1 MKNKFRVWLLQL
13 LKVGNKFWV
22 IVAVLFG
29 ILFGIE
35 YFVLSKMATKIFN
48 IEINYGWM
56 VFFGQLFY
64 LIISLK
70 QIGPT
75 ELGAVLF
82 FGKPIKEV
90 ESGLVFVPLGVCSL
104 ITENALII
112 QEQYPDDPE
121 KVWKGDSDKMPLD
134 GNFVP
139 PIRITHKAGTDEE
152 SKIDPLH
159 KRMTTEV
166 SIIVRYKIKKG
177 QYVIFLQTI
186 GDTREARRQ
195 IRDTVVATAR
205 KEFARKTPATTLNE
219 WEQMD
224 KKLKTDVVELVKGW
238 GVKVDDVRM
247 EDIDLGKTV
256 NTSLR
261 DIPDSIMKKDVIKTN
276 ADGEEYKR
284 THEGIGTAEARRIFL
299 EAEAI
304 GYQKI
309 AKKLGI
315 TDGAF
320 IIGMETA
327 KAALEK
333 SKYSIVSGSDG
344 MKDIFSMAATIQS
357 ILPKI
362 KAEADLEQT
371 EPKEKNKGEKK

>member
-1 MKNKFRVWLLQL
+1 MKKNI
-13 LKVGNKFWV
+13 FWV
-22 IVAVLFG
+22 IVGVLCAVF
-29 ILFGIE
+29 FCIE
-35 YFVLSKMATKIFN
+35 YFWLSKITTKMFST
-48 IEINYGWM
+48 ELNYGWL

-70 QIGPT
+70 KIGPT
-75 ELGAVLF
+75 ELGAILF

-90 ESGLVFVPLGVCSL
+90 GPGLVFVPFGICSL
-104 ITENALII
+104 ITETALVI
-112 QEQYPDDPE
+112 QEQHPDDPE

-134 GNFVP
+134 GSFVP
-139 PIRITHKAGTDEE
+139 PIRITHKAGTEEE
-152 SKIDPLH
+152 SKTDPLH

-166 SIIVRYKIKKG
+166 SIIVRYRIKKG
-177 QYVIFLQTI
+177 KYITFLQTI
-186 GDTREARRQ
+186 GDTSEARRQ
-195 IRDTVVATAR
+195 IRDTIVATAR
-205 KEFARKTPATTLNE
+205 KEFARKTPATTLEE
-219 WEQMD
+219 WEKVD
-224 KKLKTDVVELVKGW
+224 DLLKKDTIELVESW
-238 GVKVDDVRM
+238 GVEVDDVRM

-261 DIPDSIMKKDVIKTN
+261 NIPDSVMKKEVIKTN
-276 ADGEEYKR
+276 ADAEEYKR
-284 THEGIGTAEARRIFL
+284 THEVIGTAEARRIFL

-309 AKKLGI
+309 AKELGI

-362 KAEADLEQT
+362 KAEADAEQT
-371 EPKEKNKGEKK
+371 KPKEK

>member
-1 MKNKFRVWLLQL
+1 MKILS
-13 LKVGNKFWV
+13 KFWIVV
-22 IVAVLFG
+22 ISLCC
-29 ILFGIE
+29 IIFGIE
-35 YFVLSKMATKIFN
+35 YFLLSKINTKIFGA
-48 IEINYGWM
+48 ELNYGWAL
-56 VFFGQLFY
+56 FFGQLFY

-90 ESGLVFVPLGVCSL
+90 EPGLVFVPFGVCSL

-121 KVWKGDSDKMPLD
+121 KVWKSDSDKMPLN

-177 QYVIFLQTI
+177 QYITFLQTI
-186 GDTREARRQ
+186 GDTKEARRQ

-205 KEFARKTPATTLNE
+205 KEFAQKTPATTLAE

-224 KKLKTDVVELVKGW
+224 KKLKEDTEKLVKLW
-238 GVKVDDVRM
+238 GVEVDDVRM

-256 NTSLR
+256 NISLR
-261 DIPDSIMKKDVIKTN
+261 DVPDSILKKDVTKTN
-276 ADGEEYKR
+276 AEAKEYEL
-284 THEGIGTAEARRIFL
+284 THIGMGTAEARRIFL
-299 EAEAI
+299 EAEAT

-309 AKKLGI
+309 AKELGI
-315 TDGAF
+315 TEGAF
-320 IIGMETA
+320 ILAMESA
-327 KAALEK
+327 KMALEK
-333 SKYSIVSGSDG
+333 SQYSIISGSDG
-344 MKDIFSMAATIQS
+344 MKDIFSMASAIQS
-357 ILPKI
+357 LLPKI
-362 KAEADLEQT
+362 KD
-371 EPKEKNKGEKK
+371 KVNEKKGEKK

>member
-1 MKNKFRVWLLQL
+1 MR
-13 LKVGNKFWV
+13 NKFWAIV
-22 IVAVLFG
+22 IILCG
-29 ILFGIE
+29 IFFDIE
-35 YFVLSKMATKIFN
+35 YFWLSKITTKIFN
-48 IEINYGWM
+48 IELNYGWM
-56 VFFGQLFY
+56 AFFGQLFY
-64 LIISLK
+64 LIISLR
-70 QIGPT
+70 QVGPT
-75 ELGAVLF
+75 ELGAILF
-82 FGKPIKEV
+82 FGKPIIEIG
-90 ESGLVFVPLGVCSL
+90 SGLVFVPFGICSL
-104 ITENALII
+104 VTENALII

-121 KVWKGDSDKMPLD
+121 KVWKGESEKMPLD
-134 GNFVP
+134 GTFVP

-166 SIIVRYKIKKG
+166 SILVRYKIKNG
-177 QYVIFLQTI
+177 QYITFLQTI
-186 GDTREARRQ
+186 GDTNAARRQ
-195 IRDTVVATAR
+195 IRDTIVATAR
-205 KEFARKTPATTLNE
+205 KEFARKTPATTLE
-219 WEQMD
+219 KWEELD
-224 KKLKTDVVELVKGW
+224 ALLKDDVMNLVKSW
-238 GVKVDDVRM
+238 GVEVDDVRM

-261 DIPDSIMKKDVIKTN
+261 NIPDSVMKKEVTKTN
-276 ADGEEYKR
+276 ADAEEYKR
-284 THEGIGTAEARRIFL
+284 THEGMGTAEARRIFL
-299 EAEAI
+299 EAEAV

-309 AKKLGI
+309 AKELKI

-362 KAEADLEQT
+362 KAEADAEQT
-371 EPKEKNKGEKK
+371 KPKEK

>member
-1 MKNKFRVWLLQL
+1 MR
-13 LKVGNKFWV
+13 NKFWA
-22 IVAVLFG
+22 IIIIILCSIFFG
-29 ILFGIE
+29 IK
-35 YFVLSKMATKIFN
+35 YFWLLKTTTKIFN
-48 IEINYGWM
+48 IEFDYGWM
-56 VFFGQLFY
+56 AFFGQLFY

-70 QIGPT
+70 QVGPK
-75 ELGAVLF
+75 ELGAILF
-82 FGKPIKEV
+82 FGKPINEV
-90 ESGLVFVPLGVCSL
+90 ESGLVFVPMGICSL
-104 ITENALII
+104 VKETALII

-121 KVWKGDSDKMPLD
+121 KVWKGDSEKMPLD
-134 GNFVP
+134 GTFVP
-139 PIRITHKAGTDEE
+139 PIRITHKAGTEEE

-177 QYVIFLQTI
+177 QYITFLQTI
-186 GDTREARRQ
+186 GDTSEARRQ
-195 IRDTVVATAR
+195 IRDTIVATAR
-205 KEFARKTPATTLNE
+205 KEFARKTPATTLEE
-219 WEQMD
+219 WEKVD
-224 KKLKTDVVELVKGW
+224 DLLKKDTIELVESW
-238 GVKVDDVRM
+238 GVEVDDVRM

-261 DIPDSIMKKDVIKTN
+261 NIPDSVMKKEVIKTN
-276 ADGEEYKR
+276 ADAEEYKR

-309 AKKLGI
+309 AKELGI

-362 KAEADLEQT
+362 KAEADAEQT
-371 EPKEKNKGEKK
+371 KPKENKGGEK